1 MGQWLGFPERSERPV
16 RSNQTFQCSC
26 PSGAELMHKDDRLPP
41 SQFPSCCRPSDHLL
55 PHATLQGHQ
64 TFPRATQS
72 SQLLSS
78 SCTNRPWV
86 ITFMISYGL
95 KPNSLRGKGR
105 WSSWSI
111 RKTQHLMAFRES
123 AGASVETSG
132 SQASLPGRD
141 ASLWF
146 LFVVVL
152 VEEGQILEK
161 KHSSGH

>member
-1 MGQWLGFPERSERPV
+1 
-16 RSNQTFQCSC
+16 
-26 PSGAELMHKDDRLPP
+26 
-41 SQFPSCCRPSDHLL
+41 
-55 PHATLQGHQ
+55 
-64 TFPRATQS
+64 
-72 SQLLSS
+72 
-78 SCTNRPWV
+78 
-86 ITFMISYGL
+86 MISYGL
-95 KPNSLRGKGR
+95 KPNSVRGKGR

-123 AGASVETSG
+123 VGASVETSG